1 MEENKQTTN
10 KQIISFYHLFVF
22 IVVANVFIVY
32 FICVCERSFLK
43 SFAPFPA
50 DLLNKFNLIVLAKQ
64 GINSWQA
71 IKSSIYFRPWLRFF
85 LVIIIL
91 MTCVCW
97 SVCRSW
103 SYEIYCSHLRAM
115 PLAGCNI
122 SHNADCLSNYLLTSC
137 SLSLTTLQLML
148 ECQRES
154 VSGIVIMIIVNIE
167 SIHQYCKTLSIS

>member
-1 MEENKQTTN
+1 MSVTFRGKRVRIESDTLDSSYRNFCSQCFINFSWKKTN
-10 KQIISFYHLFVF
+10 KQHTNKLFRFIICFFS

-50 DLLNKFNLIVLAKQ
+50 DLLNNFNLIVLAKQ

-71 IKSSIYFRPWLRFF
+71 IKSSIHFRPWLRFF

-97 SVCRSW
+97 SVCR
-103 SYEIYCSHLRAM
+103 R
-115 PLAGCNI
+115 
-122 SHNADCLSNYLLTSC
+122 
-137 SLSLTTLQLML
+137 
-148 ECQRES
+148 
-154 VSGIVIMIIVNIE
+154 
-167 SIHQYCKTLSIS
+167 

>member
-1 MEENKQTTN
+1 MSVTFRGKRVRIESDTLDSSYRNFGSQCFINFSWKKTNKQQTTN

-97 SVCRSW
+97 SFCR
-103 SYEIYCSHLRAM
+103 R
-115 PLAGCNI
+115 
-122 SHNADCLSNYLLTSC
+122 
-137 SLSLTTLQLML
+137 
-148 ECQRES
+148 
-154 VSGIVIMIIVNIE
+154 
-167 SIHQYCKTLSIS
+167 